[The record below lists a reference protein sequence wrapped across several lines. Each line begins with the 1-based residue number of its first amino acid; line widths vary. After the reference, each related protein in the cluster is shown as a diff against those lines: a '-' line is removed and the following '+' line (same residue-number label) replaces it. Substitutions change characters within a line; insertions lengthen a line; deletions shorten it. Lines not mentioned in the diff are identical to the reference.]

1 VTRPAAIYV
10 VLTLLCLT
18 ALADAVL
25 FIVGGDDYT
34 ISRVML
40 GLQRQNSA
48 IAILS
53 GYTCGGVLAHLFC
66 STTKPEPSTAA
77 LLLRAGVT
85 LSPVVALAGAIW
97 TGAAWGTIGVPC
109 ELLIGCGFV
118 LGMVLGRT
126 LVPQHPKGSA

>member
-1 VTRPAAIYV
+1 VTRPAAVYV
-10 VLTLLCLT
+10 VLGLLALT

-40 GLQRQNSA
+40 GLNGQNSA
-48 IAILS
+48 TAVLS

-66 STTKPEPSTAA
+66 TSTNPEPSTAG
-77 LLLRAGVT
+77 LLLRAG
-85 LSPVVALAGAIW
+85 LALLPVVVLAGAIW
-97 TGAAWGTIGVPC
+97 TGAAWFVVDIDPQVQ
-109 ELLIGCGFV
+109 IACGFV
-118 LGMVLGRT
+118 LGMVVGRA

>member
-1 VTRPAAIYV
+1 VTRPAAVHV
-10 VLTLLCLT
+10 VLSLLALT

-40 GLQRQNSA
+40 GLNGQNSA
-48 IAILS
+48 IAVLS

-85 LSPVVALAGAIW
+85 LLPVVVLVVAIW
-97 TGAAWGTIGVPC
+97 TGAAWGVVDVPP
-109 ELLIGCGFV
+109 
-118 LGMVLGRT
+118 MVLIVAGFGLGAIAGRV
-126 LVPQHPKGSA
+126 LVPQHPKGVP